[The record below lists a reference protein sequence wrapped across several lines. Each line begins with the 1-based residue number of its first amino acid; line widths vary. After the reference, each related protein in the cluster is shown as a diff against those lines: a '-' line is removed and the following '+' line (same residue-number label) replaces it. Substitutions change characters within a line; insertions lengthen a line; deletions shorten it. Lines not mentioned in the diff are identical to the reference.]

1 VTALPSV
8 SYSIT
13 VRLGVPAGESAV
25 SQLTTAVEQ
34 VGGVVTALD
43 VTASGNERLRIDV
56 TCAARDTEHAEQ
68 LVEAM
73 RSVPDVVIDKI
84 SDRTFLMHL
93 GGKIAMH
100 AKHSIHNRA
109 DLSMIYTPGVARDG
123 SAVAGLGNLGP
134 EAALPVMEGKAAVFK
149 RFGEVD
155 AWPLSA
161 RHYHLLS
168 TTRSAC
174 SLLDAHCAKVTS
186 SMLLAAAGAL
196 AGVVSD
202 DELNAAYIM
211 PSVFHADVHH
221 AGAAAVRKAAGG
233 PTELRTDTEV
243 FL

>member
-13 VRLGVPAGESAV
+13 VRLGVPAGGSAV

-34 VGGVVTALD
+34 VGGVVTALG

-73 RSVPDVVIDKI
+73 RSVPGVVIDKI
-84 SDRTFLMHL
+84 SDRTCLMHL

-100 AKHSIHNRA
+100 AKHSIHNRD
-109 DLSMIYTPGVARDG
+109 DLSMIYTPGVA
-123 SAVAGLGNLGP
+123 
-134 EAALPVMEGKAAVFK
+134 
-149 RFGEVD
+149 
-155 AWPLSA
+155 
-161 RHYHLLS
+161 S

-174 SLLDAHCAKVTS
+174 GLLDAHCAKVTS